1 MRILHTADWHLGK
14 VLKGRERTPEIR
26 QALQGLLGL
35 VRSERI
41 DMVLVAGDLF
51 DRSVVSTEAEAAA
64 FEFFLGLRELRVP
77 ALVIAGNHDSRD
89 RLEALSP
96 LLSLTGATVFGN
108 LRFAEQGGV
117 VEALGARVALLPF
130 LSERRL
136 VKAGDL
142 LQGDSAE
149 WKKTYSSSMSLILKN
164 LTQGFG
170 GDLNLLMAHLTV
182 EGGKLGG
189 GEFTFHTTNSYAIQ
203 PTDFPQTLSYV
214 ALGHLHRQQQVSEAP
229 LAWYAGSLIQLD
241 FGEGEDSPRGGLI
254 VEVEPGLPAKVHPVN
269 ERWGKPLK
277 TFRVS
282 RESLD
287 RRWDEIQAF
296 PGYGKV
302 VIEGKGNPALRERLF
317 KEIPDLLDVEFHV
330 AESEETGPTAVAV
343 EKLDWVEAYA
353 QYRLEA
359 TASEASPELLAAFR
373 QMFEETH
380 ADVGVHERH

>member
-26 QALQGLLGL
+26 QALQALLEL

-41 DMVLVAGDLF
+41 ELVLIAGDLF

-64 FEFFLGLRELRVP
+64 FEFFLGLRELGVP
-77 ALVIAGNHDSRD
+77 ALVIAGNHDSRE

-149 WKKTYSSSMSLILKN
+149 WKKTYGQGMGLILKN
-164 LTQGFG
+164 LATGFS

-182 EGGKLGG
+182 EGGQLGG
-189 GEFTFHTTNSYAIQ
+189 GEFTFHTTNTYAIQ
-203 PTDFPQTLSYV
+203 PGDFPQTLSYV
-214 ALGHLHRQQQVSEAP
+214 ALGHLHRQQQVCEAP
-229 LAWYAGSLIQLD
+229 VAWYAGSLIQLD
-241 FGEGEDSPRGGLI
+241 FGESENSNQGALI
-254 VEVEPGLPAKVHPVN
+254 VELEPGRPPLVHPVRA
-269 ERWGKPLK
+269 RWGKPLK
-277 TFRVS
+277 TFRLS
-282 RESLD
+282 RETLD
-287 RRWDEIQAF
+287 RRWEEIRAF
-296 PGYGKV
+296 PGYSKI
-302 VIEGKGNPALRERLF
+302 VIEGPGNAALRERLF
-317 KEIPDLLDVEFHV
+317 KELPDLLEVEFHTPEV
-330 AESEETGPTAVAV
+330 EVKGPAVV
-343 EKLDWVEAYA
+343 DTENLDWVEAYA
-353 QYRLEA
+353 EYRRTV
-359 TASEASPELLAAFR
+359 TAREASPELLQAFR
-373 QMFEETH
+373 QIYEEAHAPTH
-380 ADVGVHERH
+380 

>member
-26 QALQGLLGL
+26 QALQELLGL

-41 DMVLVAGDLF
+41 ELVLVAGDLF

-64 FEFFLGLRELRVP
+64 FEFFVGLRELGVP

-96 LLSLTGATVFGN
+96 LLSLTGATVYGN

-149 WKKTYSSSMSLILKN
+149 WKKTYGLGMSLILKN
-164 LTQGFG
+164 LAQGFG

-203 PTDFPQTLSYV
+203 PSDFPLSLSYV
-214 ALGHLHRQQQVSEAP
+214 ALGHLHRQQQVCEAP
-229 LAWYAGSLIQLD
+229 VAWYAGSLIQLD
-241 FGEGEDSPRGGLI
+241 FGENEDSPRGALI
-254 VEVEPGLPAKVHPVN
+254 VELEPGQQPKVHPV
-269 ERWGKPLK
+269 EARWGKPLK
-277 TFRVS
+277 TFRLS
-282 RESLD
+282 RASLD
-287 RRWDEIQAF
+287 RRWDELRTF
-296 PGYGKV
+296 PGYSKV
-302 VIEGKGNPALRERLF
+302 VIEGPGNPALRERLF
-317 KEIPDLLDVEFHV
+317 KELPDLLEVEFQIPE
-330 AESEETGPTAVAV
+330 AEETGPWAVAV
-343 EKLDWVEAYA
+343 ENLDWVEAYA
-353 QYRLEA
+353 QYCLES
-359 TASEASPELLAAFR
+359 TTKEASPELLAAFR
-373 QMFEETH
+373 QVYEEVK
-380 ADVGVHERH
+380 AAGEAL

>member
-41 DMVLVAGDLF
+41 ELVLVAGDLF
-51 DRSVVSTEAEAAA
+51 DRSVVSSEAEAAA
-64 FEFFLGLRELRVP
+64 FEFFVGLRALGVP
-77 ALVIAGNHDSRD
+77 ALVIAGNHDSRE

-136 VKAGDL
+136 VKTGDL
-142 LQGDSAE
+142 LNGDSAD
-149 WKKTYSSSMSLILKN
+149 WKRTYGSSMSLVLQN
-164 LTQGFG
+164 LAQGFG
-170 GDLNLLMAHLTV
+170 PDLNLLMAHLTV
-182 EGGKLGG
+182 EGGQLGG
-189 GEFTFHTTNSYAIQ
+189 GEFIFHTTNSYAI
-203 PTDFPQTLSYV
+203 PKSAFPLSLSYV

-241 FGEGEDSPRGGLI
+241 FGESENGDRGALI
-254 VEVEPGLPAKVHPVN
+254 VELKPGAPPQVHPVK

-287 RRWDEIQAF
+287 RRWEEIRAF
-296 PGYGKV
+296 PGYSKV

-317 KEIPDLLDVEFHV
+317 KELPDLLEVEFHTPE
-330 AESEETGPTAVAV
+330 ADTKGPVVVDT
-343 EKLDWVEAYA
+343 ENLDWVEAYA
-353 QYRLEA
+353 EYRRAITTKEP
-359 TASEASPELLAAFR
+359 SPELLAAFK
-373 QMFEETH
+373 QTFEE
-380 ADVGVHERH
+380 VHTISDQQAH

>member
-26 QALQGLLGL
+26 QALQALLEL

-41 DMVLVAGDLF
+41 DLVLVAGDLF

-64 FEFFLGLRELRVP
+64 FEFFVGLRERGVP
-77 ALVIAGNHDSRD
+77 ALVIAGNHDSRE

-108 LRFAEQGGV
+108 LRLVEQGGV
-117 VEALGARVALLPF
+117 VEALGAKVALLPF

-149 WKKTYSSSMSLILKN
+149 WKKTYGATMGLVLKN
-164 LTQGFG
+164 LAQGFG
-170 GDLNLLMAHLTV
+170 PDLNLLMAHLTV
-182 EGGKLGG
+182 EGGQLGG

-203 PTDFPQTLSYV
+203 STDFPQTLSYV
-214 ALGHLHRQQQVSEAP
+214 ALGHLHRQQPVSEAP
-229 LAWYAGSLIQLD
+229 IAWYAGSLIQLD
-241 FGEGEDSPRGGLI
+241 FGEGEDSPRGALI
-254 VEVEPGLPAKVHPVN
+254 VEVEPGLRPRVHEVK

-287 RRWDEIQAF
+287 RRWNEIREFA
-296 PGYGKV
+296 GYSKV

-317 KEIPDLLDVEFHV
+317 KELPDLLEVEFFV
-330 AESEETGPTAVAV
+330 PESEEASPAVVAV
-343 EKLDWVEAYA
+343 ENLDWVEAYA
-353 QYRLEA
+353 QYRREA
-359 TASEASPELLAAFR
+359 TSNEASPELLSAFR
-373 QMFEETH
+373 QVYEE
-380 ADVGVHERH
+380 VHTVSDH

>member
-117 VEALGARVALLPF
+117 VEALGAKVALLPF

-149 WKKTYSSSMSLILKN
+149 WKKTYGSSMSLILKN
-164 LTQGFG
+164 LATGFSA
-170 GDLNLLMAHLTV
+170 DLNLLMAHLTV

-287 RRWDEIQAF
+287 RRWDEIRAF

>member
-14 VLKGRERTPEIR
+14 ILKGRERTAEIR

-41 DMVLVAGDLF
+41 DLVLVAGDLF
-51 DRSVVSTEAEAAA
+51 DRTIVSTEAEAAA
-64 FEFFLGLRELRVP
+64 FEFFVGLRELKVP
-77 ALVIAGNHDSRD
+77 ALVIAGNHDSRE

-96 LLSLTGATVFGN
+96 LLSLTGATVFGH

-117 VEALGARVALLPF
+117 LEILGAKAALLPF

-136 VKAGDL
+136 VRAGDL
-142 LQGDSAE
+142 LQGDSAA
-149 WKKTYSSSMSLILKN
+149 WKKTYGSAMSLILKN
-164 LTQGFG
+164 LATGFG
-170 GDLNLLMAHLTV
+170 PHLNLLMAHLTV

-203 PTDFPQTLSYV
+203 PADFPQTLSYV
-214 ALGHLHRQQQVSEAP
+214 ALGHLHRQQQVAEAP
-229 LAWYAGSLIQLD
+229 VAWYAGSLIQLD
-241 FGEGEDSPRGGLI
+241 FGEGEDSPRGVLI
-254 VEVEPGLPAKVHPVN
+254 VEVEPGLSPRVQPVA
-269 ERWGKPLK
+269 ERWGRPLK

-282 RESLD
+282 RDSLD
-287 RRWDEIQAF
+287 RRWNEIRAF
-296 PGYGKV
+296 PGYSKV

-317 KEIPDLLDVEFHV
+317 KEIPDLLEVEFHTP
-330 AESEETGPTAVAV
+330 ESEETRQTVVAV
-343 EKLDWVEAYA
+343 ENLDWIEAYA

-373 QMFEETH
+373 EVFEETH
-380 ADVGVHERH
+380 AAEGVRGSH

>member
-14 VLKGRERTPEIR
+14 ILKGRERTAEIR

-41 DMVLVAGDLF
+41 DLVLVAGDLF
-51 DRSVVSTEAEAAA
+51 DRSIVSTEAETAA
-64 FEFFLGLRELRVP
+64 FEFFVGLRELKTP
-77 ALVIAGNHDSRD
+77 ALVIAGNHDSRE

-117 VEALGARVALLPF
+117 VEVLGARAALLPF

-136 VKAGDL
+136 VRAGDL

-149 WKKTYSSSMSLILKN
+149 WKKTYGGAMSLILRN
-164 LTQGFG
+164 LATGFG
-170 GDLNLLMAHLTV
+170 PDLNLLMAHLTV
-182 EGGKLGG
+182 EGGRLGG

-203 PTDFPQTLSYV
+203 PADFPPALSYV
-214 ALGHLHRQQQVSEAP
+214 ALGHLHRQQQVAETP
-229 LAWYAGSLIQLD
+229 MAWYAGSLIQLD
-241 FGEGEDSPRGGLI
+241 FGENEDSPRGALI
-254 VEVEPGLPAKVHPVN
+254 VEVAPGLPPRVQPIN
-269 ERWGKPLK
+269 EHWGRPLK

-282 RESLD
+282 RDSLD
-287 RRWDEIQAF
+287 RRWNEIREF
-296 PGYGKV
+296 PGYSKV

-317 KEIPDLLDVEFHV
+317 KEMPDLLEVEFHTPD
-330 AESEETGPTAVAV
+330 SEEARPAVATV
-343 EKLDWVEAYA
+343 EDLDWVEAYS

-359 TASEASPELLAAFR
+359 TTREASPELLAAFR
-373 QMFEETH
+373 EVFEEVH
-380 ADVGVHERH
+380 ASESERGRQ

>member
-41 DMVLVAGDLF
+41 ELVLVAGDLF

-64 FEFFLGLRELRVP
+64 FEFFVGLRELRVP

-89 RLEALSP
+89 RLEALAP

-149 WKKTYSSSMSLILKN
+149 WKKTYGSSMSLILKN

-203 PTDFPQTLSYV
+203 PTDFPQTLNYV

-277 TFRVS
+277 TFRLS

-317 KEIPDLLDVEFHV
+317 KGLPDLLEVEFHIPE
-330 AESEETGPTAVAV
+330 AEETGPRAVAV
-343 EKLDWVEAYA
+343 ENLDWVEAYA
-353 QYRLEA
+353 QYRMES
-359 TASEASPELLAAFR
+359 TTHEASPELLAAFR
-373 QMFEETH
+373 QVYEEVKTASDH
-380 ADVGVHERH
+380 

>member
-26 QALQGLLGL
+26 QALQALLEL

-41 DMVLVAGDLF
+41 DLVLVAGDLF

-64 FEFFLGLRELRVP
+64 FEFFVGLRERGVP
-77 ALVIAGNHDSRD
+77 ALVIAGNHDSRE

-108 LRFAEQGGV
+108 LRLVEQGGV
-117 VEALGARVALLPF
+117 VEALGAKVALLPF

-149 WKKTYSSSMSLILKN
+149 WKKTYGATMGLVLKN
-164 LTQGFG
+164 LAQGFG
-170 GDLNLLMAHLTV
+170 PDLNLLMAHLTV
-182 EGGKLGG
+182 EGGQLGG

-203 PTDFPQTLSYV
+203 STDFPQTLSYV
-214 ALGHLHRQQQVSEAP
+214 ALGHLHRQQPVSEAP
-229 LAWYAGSLIQLD
+229 IAWYAGSLIQLD
-241 FGEGEDSPRGGLI
+241 FGEGEDSPRGALI
-254 VEVEPGLPAKVHPVN
+254 VEVEPGLRPRVHEVK

-287 RRWDEIQAF
+287 RRWNEIREFA
-296 PGYGKV
+296 GYSKV

-317 KEIPDLLDVEFHV
+317 KEIPDLLEVEFFV
-330 AESEETGPTAVAV
+330 PELEEASPAVVAV
-343 EKLDWVEAYA
+343 ENLDWVEAYA
-353 QYRLEA
+353 QYRREA
-359 TASEASPELLAAFR
+359 NSNEACPELLSAFR
-373 QMFEETH
+373 QVYEE
-380 ADVGVHERH
+380 VHTVSDH

>member
-117 VEALGARVALLPF
+117 VETLGAKVALLPF

-149 WKKTYSSSMSLILKN
+149 WKKTYGSSMSLILKN
-164 LTQGFG
+164 LATGFSA
-170 GDLNLLMAHLTV
+170 DLNLLMAHLTV

-287 RRWDEIQAF
+287 RRWDEIRAF

-330 AESEETGPTAVAV
+330 AESEETGPAAVAV